1 MRDLGYEERKTL
13 ETDFL
18 SLGQVERFPAA
29 MEELVRRKVDVIVT
43 NGQRFVP
50 DSPLEGTGFELSVP
64 REIGFVS
71 N

>member
-1 MRDLGYEERKTL
+1 MGL
-13 ETDFL
+13 EGLELSWFL
-18 SLGQVERFPAA
+18 AGEATRIAVTPG
-29 MEELVRRKVDVIVT
+29 RRWPGVDVSERQT
-43 NGQRFVP
+43 GLRRLGTESSP

>member
-43 NGQRFVP
+43 SGQRSVP
-50 DSPLEGTGFELSVP
+50 DSPLEGGGF
-64 REIGFVS
+64 
-71 N
+71 

>member
-18 SLGQVERFPAA
+18 SLGQVERFRAA

-43 NGQRFVP
+43 SGQRFVP
-50 DSPLEGTGFELSVP
+50 DSPLEGIGFELSVP

>member
-29 MEELVRRKVDVIVT
+29 MEELVRRKVDVSPAASDSFLT
-43 NGQRFVP
+43 HRWRELDSNFRF
-50 DSPLEGTGFELSVP
+50 
-64 REIGFVS
+64 RAR
-71 N
+71 